1 MQQWMLVVL
10 IVIIGAELSAQSQ
23 YFPRDTT
30 YSISSAYRKIKKK
43 YPFVQVIDTT
53 LPEEVEVHKNLV
65 YLDLENGRQL
75 HLDLLRP
82 RQEHVADLPLVILIH
97 GGGWMAGAKENLLPL
112 AAQLS
117 LNGYL
122 CATVEYRLGG
132 EAPYPSAVYDLKA
145 ALRWLRSQSQKYGI
159 DQNQIILLGCSAG
172 AQLATLLGTTHQQP
186 IFEKDTNDAEQ
197 AVKVKAIINVDGI
210 VSFIHPEA
218 APEWSGKSANAWLG
232 DYQQHYDR
240 WKQAS
245 PLEYADAN
253 TPPILFI
260 NSGFSRFHAGRDDL
274 IAILESHQT
283 YSELHTFDDAP
294 HSFWHVQPWF
304 QPTVELIL
312 TFLKKM
318 IRL

>member
-1 MQQWMLVVL
+1 MQQWIL
-10 IVIIGAELSAQSQ
+10 IILMVAFGVELSAQSH
-23 YFPRDTT
+23 YFPRDTS

-65 YLDLENGRQL
+65 YRELENGRQL

-82 RQEHVADLPLVILIH
+82 RQKHVAALPLIVLIH
-97 GGGWMAGAKENLLPL
+97 GGGWMAGAKENLWPL
-112 AAQLS
+112 ATQLS

-132 EAPYPSAVYDLKA
+132 EAPYPAAVYDLKA
-145 ALRWLRSQSQKYGI
+145 ALRWLRSQSQKYGV
-159 DQNQIILLGCSAG
+159 DQEKIILLGCSAG

-186 IFEKDTNDAEQ
+186 IFEKDDNDAEQ
-197 AVKVKAIINVDGI
+197 AIKVKAIINVDGI
-210 VSFIHPEA
+210 VSFIHSEA
-218 APEWSGKSANAWLG
+218 APEWRGKSANAWLG
-232 DYQQHYDR
+232 DFQQYYDR

-260 NSGFSRFHAGRDDL
+260 NCGFPRFHAGRDDL
-274 IAILESHQT
+274 IAILEMHQT
-283 YSELHTFDDAP
+283 FYEVHTFDDAP

-312 TFLKKM
+312 TFLKKI